1 MNLYETIATRILNW
15 TEMILKDLVPRT
27 ARCYCTPLLCYW
39 TLLDVPLVIYTEVI
53 MWSYYHQPTS
63 LANQHVEV
71 VLKRL
76 PTKCG
81 LSTTVPTAFQPM
93 FWMFEQLSTKG
104 WDHPVSFN
112 PKRYKNS
119 SQASRGHQDLLQ
131 REARLCNGTIP
142 LQVYIRAFKPSRL
155 HPENEQNAL

>member
-1 MNLYETIATRILNW
+1 
-15 TEMILKDLVPRT
+15 
-27 ARCYCTPLLCYW
+27 
-39 TLLDVPLVIYTEVI
+39 
-53 MWSYYHQPTS
+53 
-63 LANQHVEV
+63 
-71 VLKRL
+71 
-76 PTKCG
+76 
-81 LSTTVPTAFQPM
+81 M
-93 FWMFEQLSTKG
+93 FWLFEQLSTKG

-142 LQVYIRAFKPSRL
+142 LQVYMRAFKPCRL